1 LLDSG
6 PTNIRAQIEHQTELL
21 QEETD
26 LALEACFAKMRQKF
40 DATACCSPEEHALE
54 MRDAGGT
61 LREIQKPS
69 PEVRIPTSA
78 SVSDRFAGS

>member
-1 LLDSG
+1 VAARSG
-6 PTNIRAQIEHQTELL
+6 PANIRAQIEHQTELL

-26 LALEACFAKMRQKF
+26 LALEASFAKIRQKF
-40 DATACCSPEEHALE
+40 DASACSPEEHALE

-61 LREIQKPS
+61 LRENQKPS

-78 SVSDRFAGS
+78 SVNDRFAGS